1 MISVTKLK
9 EKLGSSAQGLSK
21 KDLKRILE
29 IGGGLAALFFDMWLE
44 SKSKR
49 EEKNGVNLLP

>member
-29 IGGGLAALFFDMWLE
+29 IGNGLAGSIFDMWLE
-44 SKSKR
+44 SKSKK
-49 EEKNGVNLLP
+49 E